1 MFDAESEDRRFASAL
16 RARARRSALAI
27 FIEPD
32 WWGHWIRLGD
42 SHPWLA
48 HAHSLGDRSAA
59 TILFTVSVSFGKS
72 SSLGT
77 SNVA

>member
-1 MFDAESEDRRFASAL
+1 MLLAEAKVRRFAPATGT
-16 RARARRSALAI
+16 RARRSALAA
-27 FIEPD
+27 FIESD
-32 WWGHWIRLGD
+32 GRSHWLRLGD
-42 SHPWLA
+42 WQSWLT
-48 HAHSLGDRSAA
+48 HAHSLGGRSAA